1 MWSTNTG
8 IPMMKFIMLS
18 VKAKTNP
25 APKEINILD
34 LVQENSIPK
43 ERPTGPLVNR
53 KNKPS

>member
-1 MWSTNTG
+1 MWSANTG
-8 IPMMKFIMLS
+8 IPMMKFIILS

-34 LVQENSIPK
+34 LVQEISIPK
-43 ERPTGPLVNR
+43 ERPTGPFVNR